1 MNDTLHK
8 LVGHFSF
15 RPLVEHIA
23 REGGLTMRHSPLD
36 AGQRIDPLEL
46 ARQKG
51 ERDFASKLIEDMGWS
66 FEAMPP
72 LAAPAPRQSQAESD
86 GGEIGEGR

>member
-1 MNDTLHK
+1 MSALRDLC
-8 LVGHFSF
+8 GHVSL

-23 REGGLTMRHSPLD
+23 REGGITTRPSPLD

-51 ERDFASKLIEDMGWS
+51 ERDFASKLIEDMGWTL
-66 FEAMPP
+66 EVQPP
-72 LAAPAPRQSQAESD
+72 MAAPQPRQAEAESD
-86 GGEIGEGR
+86 GGPRGEG